1 MSPKISPSTNGS
13 RHLAMILSGVGLS
26 LAASSAMAAGCGVKP
41 EPGRYDIEVMSG
53 GKSRTLAYFVPSTY
67 TGDAKVPAV
76 FDFHGSTSTAH
87 EQMARSEWERVA
99 EREGFIAV
107 APQGLMAGAKP
118 DTYAW
123 NVPGVTKPGGPDDMA
138 FIKDAIAAVSDK
150 LCIDETRV
158 FATGYSGGGR
168 VVSQYICNG
177 NTDFAAAGF
186 IVGLRAGYPKE
197 QDGKWQPDAAT
208 CTPKKP
214 LPLIAFAGKDDKIN
228 PYDGGGLPYWQYG
241 AEAAL
246 KRWVEL
252 NGCKSAPTT
261 ETDKTVTK
269 TSYTGCE
276 GNAKMV
282 SYTIADGGHTWPSS
296 TALLQYQSAVGKVS
310 YSINATDEIWAF
322 FKSVMPK

>member
-1 MSPKISPSTNGS
+1 MTSHNPQSLRGV
-13 RHLAMILSGVGLS
+13 HAVAILSGLGLGMV
-26 LAASSAMAAGCGVKP
+26 ATGAMAAGCGTKP

-53 GKSRTLAYFVPSTY
+53 GKARVVSYFVPSTY
-67 TGDAKVPAV
+67 KGDVKVPAV

-87 EQMARSEWERVA
+87 EQLARSEWQRVA

-150 LCIDETRV
+150 LCIDNTRT

-186 IVGLRAGYPKE
+186 VVGLRAGYPKE
-197 QDGKWQPDAAT
+197 EAGKWQPDAAT
-208 CTPKKP
+208 CMPKKP
-214 LPLIAFAGKDDKIN
+214 LPLIAFAGKADKIN
-228 PYDGGGLPYWQYG
+228 PYEGGGLPYWQYG

-252 NGCKSAPTT
+252 DGCKTPDTQTT
-261 ETDKTVTK
+261 GDITK
-269 TSYTGCE
+269 SSYTGCD
-276 GNAKMV
+276 GNAKIV
-282 SYTIADGGHTWPSS
+282 SYTIVDGGHTWPSS

-322 FKSVMPK
+322 FKSVVPK